1 MKTIRT
7 TLEWPDGKKLVI
19 TGVWENEWDD
29 APLFYEGETD
39 RLLALMPWRETL
51 PESHDGRGYE
61 GVWDDLAKG
70 AGLKI
75 HTEESG
81 EWTPAEL

>member
-1 MKTIRT
+1 MKTIST
-7 TLEWPDGKKLVI
+7 TLEWPDGKKVVI
-19 TGVWENEWDD
+19 TGVWENQWDD
-29 APLFYEGETD
+29 APLVYEGETD
-39 RLLALMPWRETL
+39 RLLALMPWARAL
-51 PESHDGRGYE
+51 PKTEDGRGYE
-61 GVWDDLAKG
+61 GVWDDIAKK